1 MPKRSGPESG
11 GVDASE
17 TFASLDDDRP
27 GEHGTSAEERT
38 EAIAVGAEPTPIAAE
53 QPKAQKVAD
62 VHKLQRWLGAGW
74 SNMSHTKFVKHGI
87 DTPQALANFK
97 KILAEYGIGPSDNAD
112 GRYQN
117 MVNEFKR
124 VQDDVREG
132 KNLDMKKH

>member
-11 GVDASE
+11 GVDESE

-62 VHKLQRWLGAGW
+62 VHKLQRWFSQPTSL
-74 SNMSHTKFVKHGI
+74 MSHTKFLKHGI

-97 KILAEYGIGPSDNAD
+97 KILKENDRS
-112 GRYQN
+112 
-117 MVNEFKR
+117 E
-124 VQDDVREG
+124 
-132 KNLDMKKH
+132 